1 MPSVTPLVRRLVF
14 LWLGLWLLSS
24 VSILLPGGGVS
35 AFLRLSP
42 DRISAGEPLALLGII
57 GYAFVH
63 APFPYIL
70 HVGLNSWI
78 TWLLG
83 PEVERLWS
91 NRRFVCFAVFATLAG
106 AAVHLLLSWTL
117 GGIFTAPALGGSGIV
132 MAILGAHA
140 AIYPGR
146 RISLIIFSCPLLGL
160 FLALCVLDLLGLLF
174 MAAGQGSG
182 VAADIHLAGGFF
194 GWTWAGGWT
203 RFDMPW
209 SRWVA
214 AIRDRN
220 LATRAKKLQ
229 ASNEEVDR
237 ILGKISDK
245 GLPSLSASERK
256 FLENHSKGKRR
267 SGSRRR

>member
-1 MPSVTPLVRRLVF
+1 MTSVTPLVRRLVF

-24 VSILLPGGGVS
+24 VSALLPGGGVS

-42 DRISAGEPLALLGII
+42 GGISASEPSAFLGII
-57 GYAFVH
+57 SYAFVH
-63 APFPYIL
+63 APFPNIF
-70 HVGLNSWI
+70 HVGFNSWI
-78 TWLLG
+78 AWLLG
-83 PEVERLWS
+83 PEVERLWP
-91 NRRFVCFAVFATLAG
+91 NHRFVYFAVFATLAG
-106 AAVHLLLSWTL
+106 AAVHLLFSWTL
-117 GGIFTAPALGGSGIV
+117 GGIFTGPALGGSGIV

-209 SRWVA
+209 SRWLV
-214 AIRDRN
+214 AIRERK
-220 LATRAKKLQ
+220 LAARAKKLQ
-229 ASNEEVDR
+229 ASKEELDR
-237 ILGKISDK
+237 ILEKISDE
-245 GLPSLSASERK
+245 GLPSLSASERQ
-256 FLENHSKGKRR
+256 FLENHSKRKRKR
-267 SGSRRR
+267 GSRRR